1 MFHPPDKEGWIFH
14 LSNSVIVWESVIT
27 YVTEER
33 ARGRGIEEELR
44 TESALWGWFSSWFQ
58 CEYDQKNRYH
68 CLLSCGKRFVSLS
81 PRAPLSLKSLT
92 LLSRR
97 ICTFI
102 KMIQKIK
109 CGFYSFALLIC
120 RTVEFKYF
128 DTNVLLFFKLFAS
141 AHSIMYVLRSIFFR
155 FSSVWWRVWSLSQ
168 LLVDIFMM

>member
-102 KMIQKIK
+102 KLNVCFIHLLYWSVVQLNLSILTLMYYCSSSCLLQHIQS
-109 CGFYSFALLIC
+109 CMSL
-120 RTVEFKYF
+120 
-128 DTNVLLFFKLFAS
+128 DP
-141 AHSIMYVLRSIFFR
+141 
-155 FSSVWWRVWSLSQ
+155 FSSASVQCGGGSGAYHSC
-168 LLVDIFMM
+168 